1 MAMVFTDDM
10 KEEIQ
15 MEDYPHK
22 IISLCPSVT
31 ETLVKLGLKN
41 QLTARTNYC
50 YRPEGDVEGI
60 KKIGGPKSIDME
72 AVDSTEPDLIIA
84 VKEENDRQQI
94 EKLRE
99 KHIVFVFDVNTY
111 TEALDM
117 IIRMGE
123 LMGKQEK
130 AVEMADNIDKAF
142 ANIPQLKTPLTF
154 LYLVWKDPLIAAGKR
169 TYINNVLTS
178 HGFSNCL
185 DTFIQRYVT
194 LNIEV
199 FKKLEF
205 DIAFLPTEPFE
216 FNEDDKKD
224 ILAFFPETDVRLVDG
239 EVFSWYGY
247 RMLHAAEYLKKL
259 INGFNDKK
267 ETRKPKS
274 NPEV

>member
-1 MAMVFTDDM
+1 MAMAFTDDM

-15 MEDYPHK
+15 MDNYPQK
-22 IISLCPSVT
+22 VISLCPSLT
-31 ETLVKLGLKN
+31 ETLVKLELKE
-41 QLTARTNYC
+41 QLVGRTTYC
-50 YRPEGDVEGI
+50 YRPKDEVENI
-60 KKIGGPKSIDME
+60 KKIGGPKAIDMDVIDSID
-72 AVDSTEPDLIIA
+72 PDLIIA
-84 VKEENDRQQI
+84 VKEENDREQI

-99 KHIVFVFDVNTY
+99 RYNVFVFDVNTY
-111 TEALDM
+111 SEALDM
-117 IIRMGE
+117 IIRLGE
-123 LMGKQEK
+123 LTGKQEK
-130 AVEMADNIDKAF
+130 AVEMADSIDKSF
-142 ANIPQLKTPLTF
+142 AEIPQLKTPLTF

-199 FKKLEF
+199 FKKLKF

-216 FNEDDKKD
+216 FNEDDEKD
-224 ILAFFPETDVRLVDG
+224 ILAFFPDTDVRLVDG

-247 RMLHAAEYLKKL
+247 RMLYAAEYLKKL